1 MNWIIGNIEFP
12 EYYWTKRGWSKS
24 DPPQEFINQHT
35 MLPINGEWRRSPN
48 ATP

>member
-12 EYYWTKRGWSKS
+12 EYYWTKS
-24 DPPQEFINQHT
+24 DPPEQFSHKNM
-35 MLPINGEWRRSPN
+35 MLPIGGEWRRSPN